1 MSSSPSHLSIEKK
14 HWWLTNKKMV
24 DMYVKDARSL
34 IGSEEHSNITSA
46 INLLDAAL
54 VLSPRYEI
62 AMEMKAMTLLR
73 LRRFNEVA
81 DMLRDYIPSL
91 KMASD
96 ENNSCSSSSSSDNNS
111 FARERVKLLS
121 GDSPDRSEQS
131 FKCFSVSDLK
141 KKIISGIVKNRN
153 REDQWRYL
161 ILGQACCHLGL
172 MEDAMALLQTGKRIA
187 SAAFRRKSV
196 CRSDDSFTSA
206 ETCTS
211 QSLPR
216 SYTEHVCS
224 LITHIKLLLRR
235 KTAAIAASEA
245 GLYTESIR
253 HFSKIIDGKRIVPQH
268 FLAECYIHRASSYRS
283 SGRIAESISDCNRT
297 LALDPSS
304 IEALTIR
311 SSLFET
317 IHCFT
322 DSLHDLEHLKLLYN
336 SILRDRKL
344 PGPIWKRQ
352 NFTYNEIPAKLRSI
366 TTKIEELKLRVASG
380 EINNVDYYA
389 LFGLRRGCS
398 RSELERSH
406 LLLTLR
412 HKPDKSTSFIDR
424 CEFSDEVDIETVKDR
439 AKMSGLLLYRLIQ
452 KGFTNLM
459 RVALDEEAFEKQRKK
474 AKQDEE
480 IEKKNAFQGV
490 FCRDLA
496 VVGTLLLQNGFN
508 RSIHVKYEGLSC

>member
-1 MSSSPSHLSIEKK
+1 
-14 HWWLTNKKMV
+14 
-24 DMYVKDARSL
+24 
-34 IGSEEHSNITSA
+34 
-46 INLLDAAL
+46 
-54 VLSPRYEI
+54 
-62 AMEMKAMTLLR
+62 
-73 LRRFNEVA
+73 
-81 DMLRDYIPSL
+81 
-91 KMASD
+91 
-96 ENNSCSSSSSSDNNS
+96 
-111 FARERVKLLS
+111 
-121 GDSPDRSEQS
+121 
-131 FKCFSVSDLK
+131 
-141 KKIISGIVKNRN
+141 
-153 REDQWRYL
+153 
-161 ILGQACCHLGL
+161 
-172 MEDAMALLQTGKRIA
+172 MALLQTGKRIA
-187 SAAFRRKSV
+187 SAAFRRESV
-196 CRSDDSFTSA
+196 CRSDDSFTSR
-206 ETCTS
+206 ETYAL
-211 QSLPR
+211 QSPPR
-216 SYTEHVCS
+216 SHTEHVCS
-224 LITHIKLLLRR
+224 LITHVKLLLRR

-268 FLAECYIHRASSYRS
+268 FLVECCIHRASVYRS
-283 SGRIAESISDCNRT
+283 LGRIAESISDCNRT

-304 IEALTIR
+304 VEALTIR

-344 PGPIWKRQ
+344 PGPIWKPQ
-352 NFTYNEIPAKLRSI
+352 TVTYNEIPAKLRSI

-424 CEFSDEVDIETVKDR
+424 CEFSDEVDIENVKDR

-452 KGFTNLM
+452 KGFTSLM
-459 RVALDEEAFEKQRKK
+459 RVVLDDEAFEKQRKK
-474 AKQDEE
+474 MKHDEQV
-480 IEKKNAFQGV
+480 EKKNAFQGV

-496 VVGTLLLQNGFN
+496 VVGSLLSQNGFN
-508 RSIHVKYEGLSC
+508 RSIPVKYEGLSC